1 MNITEKKL
9 QGKINPHHLSASNF
23 ERQHQPKGNHSR
35 FFALEYPF
43 TFISR
48 EKWLYTAKYAITH
61 ASQSVACHY

>member
-9 QGKINPHHLSASNF
+9 QENKSPSSERKQP